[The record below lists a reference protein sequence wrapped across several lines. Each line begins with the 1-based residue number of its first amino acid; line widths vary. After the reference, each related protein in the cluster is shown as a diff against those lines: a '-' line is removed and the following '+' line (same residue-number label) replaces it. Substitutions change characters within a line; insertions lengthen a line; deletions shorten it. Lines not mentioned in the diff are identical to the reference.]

1 MAFYK
6 NDKIETFCF
15 RWHGIA
21 SKSVMEFPITRQEL
35 QQYNTPLVELVQF
48 NSGAKMLEDAY
59 QVQFDASIDTMV
71 QELCEQF
78 EDNRL
83 QAYKEQQFIYRPVLR
98 KLEAIVV
105 RNDNGIVMPNE
116 QKQIVMKALVEKV
129 RPLFVDCNVVIS
141 PLNTSIIVDWSEP
154 PPYSKRMFD

>member
-1 MAFYK
+1 MK
-6 NDKIETFCF
+6 
-15 RWHGIA
+15 
-21 SKSVMEFPITRQEL
+21 FPITRQEL
-35 QQYNTPLVELVQF
+35 QQHNAPLVELVQF
-48 NSGAKMLEDAY
+48 NSHEKILEEAY
-59 QVQFDASIDTMV
+59 QAQFNASIHTMV

-78 EDNRL
+78 ENNKIE
-83 QAYKEQQFIYRPVLR
+83 AYKQQQFVYRPVLR
-98 KLEAIVV
+98 TLEAIVV

-154 PPYSKRMFD
+154 SPYSKVHYWTR